1 MALPEILTNFASA
14 QNALFRTLV
23 TFGIL
28 IAGHIGVK
36 ITTLIIQKIWM
47 IRGEDLTKKSIEK
60 RYETVQH
67 IKYALDALVI
77 GFALLYLNTGLTAT
91 LTQQFASSLPN
102 TLSVL
107 LIGTLGFIGVNL
119 VTKFGSGFISR
130 VGTRNYFR
138 EIGLS
143 ENAVRLIS
151 VGLKGFLYL
160 IVIQV
165 VLEEL
170 GIGNTFINTAITA
183 SSYAIV
189 FLGAALAFWGFKDLF
204 RNLAAGIYLKN
215 SRLVRPGEKVYL
227 DDESGEIRGVDL
239 FSTQV
244 ETDGGYTMMTQNS
257 KVMDANLKFKRTQSD
272 IKTLEDVK
280 KYFIAQDPS
289 FCGPASAEMAL
300 SIFGYRYTQEEI
312 GELSDTEV
320 GKGVPPKDVDKLVNS
335 VETLTDGEVKAA
347 YVDYEKIT
355 DLADE
360 FKVWFNDGALIIPH
374 FAKPMLFPQ
383 ADTGHY
389 SLCVGVEGDELLIV
403 DPSTDTVSGGV
414 YYADSSEMLEAM
426 GEWEG
431 SSRGYLVL
439 APEDTTAYWRISKG
453 LIYADETFYD
463 SINKNMEL
471 QLRRILRQGRI
482 LKNVLPDQLENYL
495 EKWKKEEKVGR
506 VWKPEENRRSKGKK
520 EGGEKDEQSSDSG
533 E

>member
-1 MALPEILTNFASA
+1 MALSEILTNFATG

-23 TFGIL
+23 TLGIL
-28 IAGHIGVK
+28 VAGHIGVK
-36 ITTLIIQKIWM
+36 IITIIIRKLWM
-47 IRGEDLTKKSIEK
+47 SRGDELTKKAVEN

-91 LTQQFASSLPN
+91 LTQNLASSLPD

-107 LIGTLGFIGVNL
+107 LIGLLGLLGVNL
-119 VTKFGSGFISR
+119 LTKFGSGFLSHI
-130 VGTRNYFR
+130 GTRNYFQ

-143 ENAVRLIS
+143 KNVINLLSVAV
-151 VGLKGFLYL
+151 KGFLYL
-160 IVIQV
+160 IVFQV
-165 VLEEL
+165 VLEQL
-170 GIGNTFINTAITA
+170 GIGSTFITTAITA
-183 SSYAIV
+183 SSYAVV
-189 FLGAALAFWGFKDLF
+189 FLAAGLIFWGFKDIF
-204 RNLAAGIYLKN
+204 RNLAAGFYLKN

-272 IKTLEDVK
+272 IETLEDVK
-280 KYFIAQDPS
+280 KYFVAQDPS

-312 GELSDTEV
+312 GELAGAEV
-320 GKGVPPKDVDKLVNS
+320 GKGVPPEEVHKLVDA
-335 VETLTDGEVKAA
+335 VETLTDEDVKAA

-383 ADTGHY
+383 ADTAHY
-389 SLCVGVEGDELLIV
+389 SLCVGVEGDELLMV
-403 DPSTDTVSGGV
+403 DPSTSTVSGGV
-414 YYADSSEMLEAM
+414 YYADSSEMLDAM

-431 SSRGYLVL
+431 NSRGYLVL

-482 LKNVLPDQLENYL
+482 LKNVLPEQLEDYL

-506 VWKPEENRRSKGKK
+506 VWKPEKDSDEDK
-520 EGGEKDEQSSDSG
+520 KDEQSTDSG